1 MKKAIVVLFLF
12 LSCFVAAQ
20 STTPNIGV
28 SLLPHSY
35 PNWDVATNNNMTL
48 IDQVVG
54 SLQTA
59 FQGPWSSSTTYSK
72 GQIVVQN
79 GVLYFSLLNN
89 NFNNSP
95 GSAPIQWKAAS
106 LVGNDSTLNV
116 FGTRHF
122 AGDGTAAAPSFTFT
136 NNTGSGIYNV
146 AGTISFAIGGALK
159 AFINGNVNLATD
171 IGMYTFGASN
181 DTSFSRNSAGIIAV
195 GNGTT
200 GNESGTL
207 LGTAFNA
214 RSSAVTVGSLGGDAN
229 GALELGPLTGIT
241 KTPFLDFHFHDGTD
255 TQGNQDYN
263 VRLVNDG
270 NNSLLLKGGA
280 GVSTPVFRLGNQ
292 QDTGISRVG
301 AGQVGV
307 GNGTPGD
314 TTGTLIANSVR
325 GGSLSSINAAGLVSL
340 GVSAD
345 TGISRV
351 APGQIG
357 VGNGTAGDTTG
368 LVDASSFFV
377 PGDLMRMDTTGLR
390 LNNAKVVGWSSTTA
404 AGAAFDTGFSR
415 TAAGVVASG
424 NGTAADTSGTFAAA
438 RFLFS
443 GSDAAISRTAAGE
456 VGIGNGTAG
465 DSSGALKLNKITGYA
480 GSTTAGLGIPFVIN
494 ATQVTGVTANTGTV
508 TLIASAPVGTYEVS
522 IYMYPTT
529 VGTAGNAT
537 LNIAYNNGSFAHSF
551 TTNSLVLSASGVIQ
565 NLFVL
570 KSAAAQ
576 AITYAITITGATGS
590 PVVAADIIIKKIN

>member
-415 TAAGVVASG
+415 TAAG
-424 NGTAADTSGTFAAA
+424 
-438 RFLFS
+438 
-443 GSDAAISRTAAGE
+443 E